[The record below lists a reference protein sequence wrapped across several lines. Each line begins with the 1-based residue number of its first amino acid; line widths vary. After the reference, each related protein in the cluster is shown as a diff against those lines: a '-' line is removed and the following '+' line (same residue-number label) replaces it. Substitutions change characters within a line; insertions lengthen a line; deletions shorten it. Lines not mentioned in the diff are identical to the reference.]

1 MMSNVSLY
9 KETLNS
15 SAFSFPSSPFLN
27 SYEDSFEMMLGAE
40 VYKQH
45 IYIYLNPAILHIKL
59 WELVTTAM
67 SREIMDWEVKKRK
80 VYAEL
85 ELFSA

>member
-1 MMSNVSLY
+1 MSNVSLY

-45 IYIYLNPAILHIKL
+45 IYISKPCNTSHKIVGVGDNCY
-59 WELVTTAM
+59 V
-67 SREIMDWEVKKRK
+67 
-80 VYAEL
+80 
-85 ELFSA
+85 